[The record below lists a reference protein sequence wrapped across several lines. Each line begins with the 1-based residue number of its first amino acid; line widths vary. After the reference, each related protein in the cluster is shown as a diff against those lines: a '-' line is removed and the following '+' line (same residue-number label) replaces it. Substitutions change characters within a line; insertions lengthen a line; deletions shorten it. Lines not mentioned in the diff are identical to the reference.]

1 MKRRSLLIIVA
12 VLVGA
17 VSIVLYFYGSRNK
30 IPLKTMGVKKGV
42 LVVTVSATT
51 TSMIKSEKE
60 VVLSAQRSGK
70 VTRME
75 LEEGDEVKKGEIV
88 VEIDRVEA
96 KARVM
101 EAEANL
107 HTAQAR
113 FGQTEAGVSME
124 RIQTE
129 SQVNQTQATLDNAT
143 KEWERQKV
151 LFQRGVISKSSLDRA
166 EEAYLIAKAQHEKAL
181 GNLDLNKVKE
191 KDVAAARAIVQQM
204 EAALRLAQIQLG
216 YSVIDA
222 PFHGVVSK
230 KWVSEGEFVSIGSP
244 IVTLV
249 EPKRLYIRST
259 IDEVDVRNLK
269 VGQKVNIRLD
279 AYPDKVFPGLLK
291 RISPIVIGAKQE
303 TRTFEIWTYF
313 EEKPPFIKPGMSAD
327 VEVIT
332 DHLQNVLS
340 VPTTALVEREGKK
353 MIYLVQ
359 KGRANL
365 KEVEIGLSNWN
376 FTEVRKGLEE
386 GEIIVENADAKG
398 LKEGV
403 GVKVERG
410 S

>member
-1 MKRRSLLIIVA
+1 
-12 VLVGA
+12 
-17 VSIVLYFYGSRNK
+17 
-30 IPLKTMGVKKGV
+30 
-42 LVVTVSATT
+42 
-51 TSMIKSEKE
+51 
-60 VVLSAQRSGK
+60 
-70 VTRME
+70 
-75 LEEGDEVKKGEIV
+75 
-88 VEIDRVEA
+88 
-96 KARVM
+96 
-101 EAEANL
+101 
-107 HTAQAR
+107 
-113 FGQTEAGVSME
+113 
-124 RIQTE
+124 
-129 SQVNQTQATLDNAT
+129 
-143 KEWERQKV
+143 
-151 LFQRGVISKSSLDRA
+151 
-166 EEAYLIAKAQHEKAL
+166 
-181 GNLDLNKVKE
+181 
-191 KDVAAARAIVQQM
+191 
-204 EAALRLAQIQLG
+204 
-216 YSVIDA
+216 
-222 PFHGVVSK
+222 
-230 KWVSEGEFVSIGSP
+230 
-244 IVTLV
+244 V

-327 VEVIT
+327 VDVIT